1 MNWEIND
8 SDVGYFWDE
17 QWNVPRDEKRDKRAE
32 KPSSKD
38 KKEDDLARPRR
49 R

>member
-17 QWNVPRDEKRDKRAE
+17 QWNVPSNEKRDEGGEAPRTE
-32 KPSSKD
+32 D
-38 KKEDDLARPRR
+38 KKEDDLARSRR
-49 R
+49 